1 MKDST
6 AEELLE
12 IYDNFLLDAFGV
24 IVNADGAI
32 PHAKEFI
39 AELKKRNKTYYILS
53 NGSKFL
59 ASKSAVSY
67 QNRGIDIPKNQVI
80 TSGSLLHDWFTN
92 NPENTKVKVLGPES
106 SIELVQWA
114 GGEPTE
120 DESYTALIICNQ
132 DGFKFPEDIDKA
144 ISVIASKVKSGSTI
158 KLVLPNPD
166 LIYPSTSGYGVTSGS
181 IAGIIEN
188 ALKIILG
195 DEAPKFEMLGKPYT
209 PIFDKALS
217 KLSGKTCMIGDQY
230 ETDVLGANEAGISSV
245 LVETGICKRLP
256 TEALGKNRTPDY
268 VLKDLSLT

>member
-1 MKDST
+1 MKEST

-39 AELKKRNKTYYILS
+39 AELKKRNKTFYILS

-59 ASKSAVSY
+59 ASKSATSY

-80 TSGSLLHDWFTN
+80 TSGSLLQDWFN
-92 NPENTKVKVLGPES
+92 SNPDHTKVRVLGPES
-106 SIELVQWA
+106 SIELVKWA

-166 LIYPSTSGYGVTSGS
+166 LIYPSASGYGITSGS

-245 LVETGICKRLP
+245 LVETGICKRLLP
-256 TEALGKNRTPDY
+256 KR
-268 VLKDLSLT
+268 